1 MCLQFWYHMYGDH
14 VANLTVYAKSNNV
27 MTVLWQKSGT
37 QGPRWRH
44 ATIDV
49 SSSSKFQVKKEENE
63 YL

>member
-1 MCLQFWYHMYGDH
+1 MYGDH